1 MAVFAS
7 ISSTFLRKLSISVL
21 LLAAQN
27 GLKEQVASKSTE
39 IESLRKKVEEMEAK
53 TANRQPPVEESR
65 ESASR

>member
-1 MAVFAS
+1 MEAQLKEAS
-7 ISSTFLRKLSISVL
+7 GQLANV
-21 LLAAQN
+21 LAAQN

-53 TANRQPPVEESR
+53 TASRQPPVEESR